1 MKAGALED
9 LTCLI
14 PLYRSMRFLPII
26 EANIEEHLWQ
36 GARVL
41 VSDMHG
47 HDDVS
52 RLLKDRYGNHEN
64 VTILSDNSQGDWVDN
79 VNLLIRY
86 TQTRFARIIP
96 HDDSAIPGSSPLLL
110 GLLKS
115 RPDSI
120 LATGAVKAID
130 IQGNS
135 LPEEGR
141 RHLDIDRRICPPT
154 MTGGL
159 SFFWQGKFPGCFQGV
174 FDARKVR
181 EMNLYI
187 KKTPGL
193 VGADH
198 VWMTA
203 MFLAGRFLFLPKV
216 TLVKRYYADSTHKGW
231 SWTPEV
237 CLGIADVM
245 YGYFKEQV
253 ADEGLLMKARFV
265 IYHNAIRWARYFEH
279 EVGQFP
285 EYSPLSPK

>member
-1 MKAGALED
+1 MKAGALRD
-9 LTCLI
+9 MTCLI
-14 PLYRSMRFLPII
+14 PLYRSKRFLTNI
-26 EANIEEHLWQ
+26 EANIEEHLSQ
-36 GARVL
+36 GSRVL

-47 HDDVS
+47 HDDVPE
-52 RLLKDRYGNHEN
+52 LLKARYGNHEN

-79 VNLLIRY
+79 VNLLIRH
-86 TQTRFARIIP
+86 TETRFARIMP
-96 HDDSAIPGSSPLLL
+96 HDDTAIPGSSAALLALLL
-110 GLLKS
+110 
-115 RPDSI
+115 RDPEAI
-120 LATGAVKAID
+120 LATGRVRCID
-130 IQGNS
+130 MQGNPKPDVQDQFFG
-135 LPEEGR
+135 LEKYV
-141 RHLDIDRRICPPT
+141 CPANFA
-154 MTGGL
+154 GAL
-159 SFFWQGKFPGCFQGV
+159 SFFWLTKFTGCFQGV

-181 EMNLYI
+181 ERQLYI
-187 KKTPGL
+187 HKTPML
-193 VGADH
+193 VAADH

-231 SWTPEV
+231 SWTPEA